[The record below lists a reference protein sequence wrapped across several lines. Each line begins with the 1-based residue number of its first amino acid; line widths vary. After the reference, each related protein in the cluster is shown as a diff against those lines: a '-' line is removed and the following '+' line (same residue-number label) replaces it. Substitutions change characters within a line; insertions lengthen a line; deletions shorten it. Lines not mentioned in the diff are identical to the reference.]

1 MELEQLRA
9 FVAVAEEK
17 SYTKAGERLYMS
29 HSTMSRAGSALEH
42 VMRVRLIIR
51 DNHVAGRKPEGE
63 KLCEMAKK
71 FLRKV
76 QNSPLT
82 YRGSFGIIL
91 ERLCVANGRIMR

>member
-29 HSTMSRAGSALEH
+29 HSTMSRAVSALEH
-42 VMRVRLIIR
+42 ELSLRHIITHKH
-51 DNHVAGRKPEGE
+51 DAGLTPEGE

-71 FLRKV
+71 LLNMAAEIEEKMHL
-76 QNSPLT
+76 S
-82 YRGSFGIIL
+82 
-91 ERLCVANGRIMR
+91 

>member
-29 HSTMSRAGSALEH
+29 HSTMSRAVSALEH
-42 VMRVRLIIR
+42 EFGVRLISR
-51 DNHVAGRKPEGE
+51 DNHVAGLTPEGE

-71 FLRKV
+71 LLDMAAEIEKNAFELNQQKFARNFCEKYKT
-76 QNSPLT
+76 PP
-82 YRGSFGIIL
+82 
-91 ERLCVANGRIMR
+91 